1 MTTSLHTDDQL
12 REYVE
17 ALRGFYVHLA
27 IYLVVNL
34 MLFLIDMLTPGGPW
48 FFWPLFGWGIAVLIN
63 AVAVFMTGR
72 VFGADWMNRKVDA
85 LRARAA
91 HSGRS

>member
-1 MTTSLHTDDQL
+1 MTTPMHTDQQL

-34 MLFLIDMLTPGGPW
+34 MLFLIDMVTPGGPW
-48 FFWPLFGWGIAVLIN
+48 FYWPLFGWGIAVLIN
-63 AVAVFMTGR
+63 AVAVFMSGR
-72 VFGADWMNRKVDA
+72 VFGPEWMNRKVDA
-85 LRARAA
+85 LRSRAA
-91 HSGRS
+91 HAGRS